1 MMERTELR
9 EQFFAEVHRDPYA
22 HLILHHVAEA
32 WVDGYEQA
40 MRDSVRVLAVPC
52 GHDEANVVGA
62 DGNHAR
68 APQAL
73 IDLIDEPYR
82 ERHAQ
87 AIARLTDRRT
97 KAAAEA
103 IIALAALGPL
113 VGGPT
118 LGKFGG
124 ETP

>member
-40 MRDSVRVLAVPC
+40 LRDNGLT
-52 GHDEANVVGA
+52 DEWFRKSRRDHHQNA
-62 DGNHAR
+62 
-68 APQAL
+68 
-73 IDLIDEPYR
+73 ID
-82 ERHAQ
+82 
-87 AIARLTDRRT
+87 RLTADRN

-103 IIALAALGPL
+103 IIALADIGRLIGVPKL
-113 VGGPT
+113 
-118 LGKFGG
+118 GG

>member
-1 MMERTELR
+1 
-9 EQFFAEVHRDPYA
+9 
-22 HLILHHVAEA
+22 
-32 WVDGYEQA
+32 